1 MAKELQEIIQRCQ
14 FLDEENFKGEDYN
27 LFQVAGQKCFE
38 EGNIAEV
45 LEIVQNKK
53 NVLNFFTLQV
63 IIKNMGWSL
72 IGPLLRCMLKQRQD
86 DVERQ
91 YCMKILDKLVE
102 LCSAKELI
110 LGFLEQIEQ
119 ASREETS
126 SVILLL
132 LKPLQEALLKL
143 DTKKAYSV
151 GLSLSTILSQL
162 SLLPIPYT
170 KQQLQEDQHGLCQ
183 CLNALAQFV
192 RPFVLEIVHHVE
204 ILPGGNCNDLKEEL
218 LGFCLKSLKYPL
230 LMAEL
235 DPLPEEMAENHLRQ
249 FAAAIVGILA
259 DMRELFPQVRFQPV
273 CKREN
278 WDDEDISEMN
288 KEQSSDA
295 LACLSYIV
303 FVQDCFGVDCLP
315 VVFNPS
321 YILQCNMVHIR
332 ALLKR
337 TEEPVLSKGL
347 ALLENCLLRL
357 ENNSLFLQYLEFE
370 GFITTPQ
377 DLVKIM
383 TQCPFES
390 LRKKSFKILQLYLD
404 KFNEEGKYILFRCL
418 LKTSNHSG
426 VEGHI
431 IQNIKNQIDLSL
443 KREEGSKFF
452 TGLQLVS
459 LLDMVLS
466 LPEGAETDLLQHS
479 DRIMASLNL
488 LRYLFIKDNEDD
500 NKTCVWTELY
510 KIERNFLKP
519 LHTGLNMSRA
529 HYEAEIKR
537 KKENKRA
544 EPHSSKKAC
553 FQLISKA
560 KMSGITKDME
570 LQALHSALFTFDLME
585 SVLARVEELIE
596 NKGCN

>member
-1 MAKELQEIIQRCQ
+1 MAKELQEVIQRCQ
-14 FLDEENFKGEDYN
+14 ILDEENFKEEDYN
-27 LFQVAGQKCFE
+27 LFQIAGQKCLE

-45 LEIVQNKK
+45 LEIIQNEK
-53 NVLNFFTLQV
+53 NMV
-63 IIKNMGWSL
+63 IVKNMGWNL
-72 IGPLLRCMLKQRQD
+72 IGPIVKCMLKQGQD
-86 DVERQ
+86 DTERE
-91 YCMKILDKLVE
+91 YCMKMLDKLVE
-102 LCSAKELI
+102 
-110 LGFLEQIEQ
+110 IEQ
-119 ASREETS
+119 ASMEQTS

-132 LKPLQEALLKL
+132 LNPLQEALLKL

-162 SLLPIPYT
+162 SCLPIPYT

-183 CLNALAQFV
+183 CLNALTQFV
-192 RPFVLEIVHHVE
+192 RPFVFEIVQHME
-204 ILPGGNCNDLKEEL
+204 IISGGNCNDLKEEL

-235 DPLPEEMAENHLRQ
+235 DPFAEEMAENPLRR
-249 FAAAIVGILA
+249 FAAEIVRILA
-259 DMRELFPQVRFQPV
+259 DIRELFPQVRFQSI
-273 CKREN
+273 CKSEN
-278 WDDEDISEMN
+278 WDNEDLSKMDR
-288 KEQSSDA
+288 EQSTDA

-303 FVQDCFGVDCLP
+303 FVQDCFGIDCLP

-337 TEEPVLSKGL
+337 TEESVLSKGL

-377 DLVKIM
+377 DLVKVM

-390 LRKKSFKILQLYLD
+390 LRKKSLKIFQLYLD
-404 KFNEEGKYILFRCL
+404 KFDEEGKYILF
-418 LKTSNHSG
+418 
-426 VEGHI
+426 
-431 IQNIKNQIDLSL
+431 
-443 KREEGSKFF
+443 
-452 TGLQLVS
+452 
-459 LLDMVLS
+459 
-466 LPEGAETDLLQHS
+466 
-479 DRIMASLNL
+479 RIMASLNL
-488 LRYLFIKDNEDD
+488 LRYLLIKDNEDV

-510 KIERNFLKP
+510 KIERHFLKP
-519 LHTGLNMSRA
+519 LHTGLNMSKA

-544 EPHSSKKAC
+544 QPPSSKKTCA
-553 FQLISKA
+553 QLVAEA

>member
-14 FLDEENFKGEDYN
+14 FLDEENFKGEDHY

-45 LEIVQNKK
+45 SEIVQNEK
-53 NVLNFFTLQV
+53 NEV
-63 IIKNMGWSL
+63 IIKNMGWNL
-72 IGPLLRCMLKQRQD
+72 IGPIVRYLLKQVQD

-91 YCMKILDKLVE
+91 YCIKMLHKLIE

-119 ASREETS
+119 ASKEQTS
-126 SVILLL
+126 LVILLL
-132 LKPLQEALLKL
+132 LKPLQKALLKL

-162 SLLPIPYT
+162 SVLPVPYT
-170 KQQLQEDQHGLCQ
+170 KPQLQEDQHGLCQ
-183 CLNALAQFV
+183 CLSALAEFV
-192 RPFVLEIVHHVE
+192 RPFVLEIVQHME
-204 ILPGGNCNDLKEEL
+204 IMSGGNCNDLKEEL
-218 LGFCLKSLKYPL
+218 VRFCLKSLKYPL

-235 DPLPEEMAENHLRQ
+235 DPLPEEMDENPLRQ
-249 FAAAIVGILA
+249 FAAEIVKILA
-259 DMRELFPQVRFQPV
+259 DVRELFPQVCFQPIS
-273 CKREN
+273 KREN
-278 WDDEDISEMN
+278 WDDDDMSEMD

-303 FVQDCFGVDCLP
+303 FVQNCFGVDCLP
-315 VVFNPS
+315 VVFNPA

-337 TEEPVLSKGL
+337 TEESVLSKGL

-404 KFNEEGKYILFRCL
+404 KFDEEGKYILFRCL

-443 KREEGSKFF
+443 KREENSKFF

-459 LLDMVLS
+459 LLDLVLS
-466 LPEGAETDLLQHS
+466 LPEGAETDLLQQS

-488 LRYLFIKDNEDD
+488 LRYLLIKDNEDD
-500 NKTCVWTELY
+500 NKTYVWTELY

-537 KKENKRA
+537 KKENKR
-544 EPHSSKKAC
+544 EPRSSKKTCA
-553 FQLISKA
+553 QLISKA

-596 NKGCN
+596 NNGCN

>member
-45 LEIVQNKK
+45 LEIVQNEK
-53 NVLNFFTLQV
+53 NVV

-72 IGPLLRCMLKQRQD
+72 IGPLLRCMLKQEQD

-119 ASREETS
+119 ASREQTS
-126 SVILLL
+126 AAILLL
-132 LKPLQEALLKL
+132 LKSLQEALLKL

-170 KQQLQEDQHGLCQ
+170 KEQLQEDQHGLCQ
-183 CLNALAQFV
+183 CLNALPQFV
-192 RPFVLEIVHHVE
+192 RPFVLEIVQHTE
-204 ILPGGNCNDLKEEL
+204 IISGGNCNDLKEEL
-218 LGFCLKSLKYPL
+218 LGFCLKSLKHPL

-235 DPLPEEMAENHLRQ
+235 DPLPEEMAENPLRQ
-249 FAAAIVGILA
+249 FAAEIVRILA
-259 DMRELFPQVRFQPV
+259 DIRELFPQVRFQPA
-273 CKREN
+273 CKSEN
-278 WDDEDISEMN
+278 WDDEDISEMD
-288 KEQSSDA
+288 KQQSSDA
-295 LACLSYIV
+295 LACLTYIIL
-303 FVQDCFGVDCLP
+303 VQDCFGVDCLP

-332 ALLKR
+332 GLLKR
-337 TEEPVLSKGL
+337 TEEPVLLKGL
-347 ALLENCLLRL
+347 
-357 ENNSLFLQYLEFE
+357 
-370 GFITTPQ
+370 

-390 LRKKSFKILQLYLD
+390 LRKKSLKILQLYLD
-404 KFNEEGKYILFRCL
+404 KFDEEGKYILFRCL

-452 TGLQLVS
+452 TGLQLIS

-488 LRYLFIKDNEDD
+488 LRYLLIKDNEDD
-500 NKTCVWTELY
+500 NKTCIWTELY

-537 KKENKRA
+537 KKENKIA
-544 EPHSSKKAC
+544 EPHSSKKTC
-553 FQLISKA
+553 SQLIAKA

-570 LQALHSALFTFDLME
+570 LQALHSAVFTFDLMK

>member
-1 MAKELQEIIQRCQ
+1 M
-14 FLDEENFKGEDYN
+14 
-27 LFQVAGQKCFE
+27 V
-38 EGNIAEV
+38 
-45 LEIVQNKK
+45 IV
-53 NVLNFFTLQV
+53 
-63 IIKNMGWSL
+63 KNMGWNL
-72 IGPLLRCMLKQRQD
+72 IGPIVKSMLKQGQGD
-86 DVERQ
+86 TERE
-91 YCMKILDKLVE
+91 YCMKMLDKLVE
-102 LCSAKELI
+102 MCSAKELI

-119 ASREETS
+119 ASMEQTS

-132 LKPLQEALLKL
+132 LNPLQEALLKL

-162 SLLPIPYT
+162 SCLPIPYT

-183 CLNALAQFV
+183 CLNALTQFV
-192 RPFVLEIVHHVE
+192 RPFVFEIVQHME
-204 ILPGGNCNDLKEEL
+204 IISGGNCNDLKEEL

-235 DPLPEEMAENHLRQ
+235 DPLAEEMAENPLRQ
-249 FAAAIVGILA
+249 FAAEIVRILA
-259 DMRELFPQVRFQPV
+259 DIRELFPQVRFQSI
-273 CKREN
+273 CKSEN
-278 WDDEDISEMN
+278 WDNEDLSKMDR
-288 KEQSSDA
+288 EQSTDA

-303 FVQDCFGVDCLP
+303 FVQDCFGIDCLP

-337 TEEPVLSKGL
+337 TEESVLSKGL

-377 DLVKIM
+377 DLVKVM

-390 LRKKSFKILQLYLD
+390 LRKKSLKIFQLYLD
-404 KFNEEGKYILFRCL
+404 KFDEEGKYILFRGL

-431 IQNIKNQIDLSL
+431 IQNIKNQIDLAL
-443 KREEGSKFF
+443 KRAEGSRFF
-452 TGLQLVS
+452 TGLQLIS
-459 LLDMVLS
+459 LLDTVLS

-488 LRYLFIKDNEDD
+488 LRYLLIKDNEDV

-510 KIERNFLKP
+510 KIERHFLKP
-519 LHTGLNMSRA
+519 LHTGLNMSKA

-544 EPHSSKKAC
+544 QPPSSKKTCA
-553 FQLISKA
+553 QLVAEA

>member
-45 LEIVQNKK
+45 LEIVQNEK
-53 NVLNFFTLQV
+53 NVV

-72 IGPLLRCMLKQRQD
+72 IGPLLRCMLKQEQD

-119 ASREETS
+119 ASREQTS
-126 SVILLL
+126 AAILLL
-132 LKPLQEALLKL
+132 LKSLQEALLKL

-170 KQQLQEDQHGLCQ
+170 KEQLQEDQHGLCQ
-183 CLNALAQFV
+183 CLNALPQFV
-192 RPFVLEIVHHVE
+192 RPFVLEIVQHTE
-204 ILPGGNCNDLKEEL
+204 IISGGNCNDLKEEL
-218 LGFCLKSLKYPL
+218 LGFCLKSLKHPL

-235 DPLPEEMAENHLRQ
+235 DPLPEEMAENPLRQ
-249 FAAAIVGILA
+249 FAAEIVRILA
-259 DMRELFPQVRFQPV
+259 DIRELFPQVRFQPA
-273 CKREN
+273 CKSEN
-278 WDDEDISEMN
+278 WDDEDISEMD
-288 KEQSSDA
+288 KQQSSDA
-295 LACLSYIV
+295 LACLTYIIL
-303 FVQDCFGVDCLP
+303 VQDCFGVDCLP

-332 ALLKR
+332 GLLKR
-337 TEEPVLSKGL
+337 TEEPVLLKGL

-357 ENNSLFLQYLEFE
+357 ENNSLFPQYLEFK
-370 GFITTPQ
+370 GCITTPQ

-390 LRKKSFKILQLYLD
+390 LRKKSLKILQLYLD
-404 KFNEEGKYILFRCL
+404 KFDEEGKYILFRCL

-452 TGLQLVS
+452 TGLQLIS

-488 LRYLFIKDNEDD
+488 LRYLLIKDNEDD
-500 NKTCVWTELY
+500 NKTCIWTELY

-537 KKENKRA
+537 KKENKIA
-544 EPHSSKKAC
+544 EPHSSKKTC
-553 FQLISKA
+553 SQLIAKA

-570 LQALHSALFTFDLME
+570 LQALHSAVFTFDLMK

>member
-14 FLDEENFKGEDYN
+14 LLDEENFKGEDYN

-45 LEIVQNKK
+45 LEIVQNEK
-53 NVLNFFTLQV
+53 NVV

-72 IGPLLRCMLKQRQD
+72 IGPILRCMLKQEQD

-119 ASREETS
+119 TSREQIS
-126 SVILLL
+126 AAILLL
-132 LKPLQEALLKL
+132 LKPLQKALLKL

-170 KQQLQEDQHGLCQ
+170 KEQLQEDQHRLCQ
-183 CLNALAQFV
+183 CLNALPQFV
-192 RPFVLEIVHHVE
+192 RPFVLEIVQNME
-204 ILPGGNCNDLKEEL
+204 IISGGNCNDLKEEL

-235 DPLPEEMAENHLRQ
+235 DPLPEEMAENPLRQ
-249 FAAAIVGILA
+249 FAAEIVRILA
-259 DMRELFPQVRFQPV
+259 DIRELFPQVRFQPV
-273 CKREN
+273 CKSEN
-278 WDDEDISEMN
+278 WDDEDISEMD
-288 KEQSSDA
+288 KQQSSDA

-303 FVQDCFGVDCLP
+303 FVQDCFGVDCVP

-321 YILQCNMVHIR
+321 YILQCNMIHIR

-337 TEEPVLSKGL
+337 TEEPVLLKGL
-347 ALLENCLLRL
+347 
-357 ENNSLFLQYLEFE
+357 
-370 GFITTPQ
+370 

-390 LRKKSFKILQLYLD
+390 LRKKSLKILQMYLD
-404 KFNEEGKYILFRCL
+404 KFDEEGKYILFRCL

-452 TGLQLVS
+452 TGLQLIS

-488 LRYLFIKDNEDD
+488 LRYLLIKDNEDD
-500 NKTCVWTELY
+500 NKTCIWTELY

-537 KKENKRA
+537 KKENKIG
-544 EPHSSKKAC
+544 PHDSKKTC
-553 FQLISKA
+553 SQLIAKA

>member
-1 MAKELQEIIQRCQ
+1 Q

-45 LEIVQNKK
+45 LEIVQNEK
-53 NVLNFFTLQV
+53 NVV

-72 IGPLLRCMLKQRQD
+72 IGPLLRCMLKQEQD

-119 ASREETS
+119 ASREQTS
-126 SVILLL
+126 AAILLL
-132 LKPLQEALLKL
+132 LKSLQEALLKL

-170 KQQLQEDQHGLCQ
+170 KEQLQEDQHGLCQ
-183 CLNALAQFV
+183 CLNALPQFV
-192 RPFVLEIVHHVE
+192 RPFVLEIVQHTE
-204 ILPGGNCNDLKEEL
+204 IISGGNCNDLKEEL
-218 LGFCLKSLKYPL
+218 LGFCLKSLKHPL

-235 DPLPEEMAENHLRQ
+235 DPLPEEMAENPLRQ
-249 FAAAIVGILA
+249 FAAEIVRILA
-259 DMRELFPQVRFQPV
+259 DIRELFPQVRFQPA
-273 CKREN
+273 CKSEN
-278 WDDEDISEMN
+278 WDDEDISEMD
-288 KEQSSDA
+288 KQQSSDA
-295 LACLSYIV
+295 LACLTYIIL
-303 FVQDCFGVDCLP
+303 VQDCFGVDCLP

-332 ALLKR
+332 GLLKR
-337 TEEPVLSKGL
+337 TEEPVLLKGL
-347 ALLENCLLRL
+347 
-357 ENNSLFLQYLEFE
+357 
-370 GFITTPQ
+370 

-390 LRKKSFKILQLYLD
+390 LRKKSLKILQLYLD
-404 KFNEEGKYILFRCL
+404 KFDEEGKYILFRCL

-452 TGLQLVS
+452 TGLQLIS

-466 LPEGAETDLLQHS
+466 LPE
-479 DRIMASLNL
+479 
-488 LRYLFIKDNEDD
+488 
-500 NKTCVWTELY
+500 
-510 KIERNFLKP
+510 
-519 LHTGLNMSRA
+519 
-529 HYEAEIKR
+529 
-537 KKENKRA
+537 
-544 EPHSSKKAC
+544 
-553 FQLISKA
+553 
-560 KMSGITKDME
+560 
-570 LQALHSALFTFDLME
+570 
-585 SVLARVEELIE
+585 
-596 NKGCN
+596 